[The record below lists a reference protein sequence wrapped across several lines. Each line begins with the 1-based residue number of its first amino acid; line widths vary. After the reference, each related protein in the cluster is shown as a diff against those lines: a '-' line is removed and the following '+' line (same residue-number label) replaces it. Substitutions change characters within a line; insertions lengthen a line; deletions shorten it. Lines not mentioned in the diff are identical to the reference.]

1 MFSVYFRHP
10 VAAGFHVLFKLLAF
24 GVYILFWIVSSS
36 FVLNFMDFWT
46 TKNVSG
52 NNPLALFS
60 SKCV

>member
-1 MFSVYFRHP
+1 MFCLNCWPLEYTSCSGLYQV
-10 VAAGFHVLFKLLAF
+10 VLVIILA
-24 GVYILFWIVSSS
+24 
-36 FVLNFMDFWT
+36 MDFWT

>member
-1 MFSVYFRHP
+1 
-10 VAAGFHVLFKLLAF
+10 
-24 GVYILFWIVSSS
+24 
-36 FVLNFMDFWT
+36 MDFWT